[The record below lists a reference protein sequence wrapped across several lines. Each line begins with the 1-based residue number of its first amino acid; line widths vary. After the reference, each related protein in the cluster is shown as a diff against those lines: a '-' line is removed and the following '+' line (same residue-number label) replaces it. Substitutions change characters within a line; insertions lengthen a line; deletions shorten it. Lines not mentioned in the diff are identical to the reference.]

1 MLKRHS
7 VIAAAICLATLLFR
21 PAAVWSGPIFL
32 TGHDPDF
39 HAQDSAGA
47 KNLLRVGLTYAL
59 DGFFNDNVH
68 RFLWVE
74 SALPVTSGHRRGSD
88 AGLPA
93 IGLTN
98 IQDYTIVDGAG
109 FAAANLSSY
118 SAIGVASSF
127 GGMFTSAELN
137 AMIARS
143 DDIKAF
149 INAGGGLFASAE
161 CDIPVDCDT
170 SNMLAPH
177 GAMYGYLPVTVSSI
191 PPSPPFTIT
200 SFGAGLGL
208 LTSDVND
215 PTHNSFGLI
224 GGLNAIDLDSA
235 NPRHA
240 TTLAGRVKI
249 GDGEFIPTD
258 PIPEPTSM
266 LLLGTGL
273 AGLVARARRR
283 RS

>member
-1 MLKRHS
+1 
-7 VIAAAICLATLLFR
+7 
-21 PAAVWSGPIFL
+21 
-32 TGHDPDF
+32 
-39 HAQDSAGA
+39 
-47 KNLLRVGLTYAL
+47 LLRVGLTFAL

-68 RFLWVE
+68 KFLWVE
-74 SALPVTSGHRRGSD
+74 SALPVTGGHRRGSD

-93 IGLTN
+93 IGLTSG
-98 IQDYTIVDGAG
+98 QDFDIVDAVG
-109 FAAANLSSY
+109 FATANLGDY

-127 GGMFTSAELN
+127 GGMLTSAELN
-137 AMIARS
+137 AMILRS

-161 CDIPVDCDT
+161 CDTPGSACDA
-170 SNMLAPH
+170 SNMAAPH

-191 PPSPPFTIT
+191 PPSPPFTVT
-200 SFGAGLGL
+200 SFGASLGL
-208 LTSDVND
+208 TTDDVND

-235 NPRHA
+235 NPQHA
-240 TTLAGRVKI
+240 TALAGRVTI
-249 GDGEFIPTD
+249 GDGEFIPA
-258 PIPEPTSM
+258 IPEPTSL

-273 AGLVARARRR
+273 AGLVTRARRR